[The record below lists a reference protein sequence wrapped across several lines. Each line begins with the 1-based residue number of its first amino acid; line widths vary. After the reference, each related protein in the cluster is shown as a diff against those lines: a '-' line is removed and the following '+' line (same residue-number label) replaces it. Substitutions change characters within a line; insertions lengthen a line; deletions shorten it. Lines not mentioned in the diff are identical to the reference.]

1 MKAIAFIGA
10 IMGAS
15 FILGICSVPRHQDT
29 VPPVKIIW
37 GDEAEV
43 GVGGENTSAPN
54 PDTSRR
60 WNVRDIE
67 CLAQNIYHEARGEP
81 VAGQV
86 AVAYVVLNRVARRIR
101 GTDVCEVVW
110 APHQFS
116 WTRHPTPIRDA
127 QAWRQAWQIATL
139 VLEQAVPNP
148 VGPADHYH
156 ADRIRPYWAKQ
167 KQKVAKIG
175 HHIFYF

>member
-1 MKAIAFIGA
+1 
-10 IMGAS
+10 MGAS
-15 FILGICSVPRHQDT
+15 FILGICSVPRHQDP

-37 GDEAEV
+37 GDEAE
-43 GVGGENTSAPN
+43 
-54 PDTSRR
+54 
-60 WNVRDIE
+60 
-67 CLAQNIYHEARGEP
+67 
-81 VAGQV
+81 V

-116 WTRHPTPIRDA
+116 WTRHPTPIRDT

-156 ADRIRPYWAKQ
+156 ADRISVR
-167 KQKVAKIG
+167 I
-175 HHIFYF
+175 H

>member
-1 MKAIAFIGA
+1 M
-10 IMGAS
+10 
-15 FILGICSVPRHQDT
+15 PRHQDT

-86 AVAYVVLNRVARRIR
+86 AVAYVVLNRVARQIR

-116 WTRHPTPIRDA
+116 WTRHPTPIRDG

-139 VLEQAVPNP
+139 VL
-148 VGPADHYH
+148 
-156 ADRIRPYWAKQ
+156 
-167 KQKVAKIG
+167 
-175 HHIFYF
+175 

>member
-1 MKAIAFIGA
+1 MKAAAFCGGVLA
-10 IMGAS
+10 ILAVMDWV
-15 FILGICSVPRHQDT
+15 ICSLPRHQGPI
-29 VPPVKIIW
+29 PPVQIIW
-37 GDEAEV
+37 GDGE
-43 GVGGENTSAPN
+43 ENTTARNPGTTPRWSA
-54 PDTSRR
+54 
-60 WNVRDIE
+60 RDIE
-67 CLAQNIYHEARGEP
+67 CLAENIYHEARGEP

-116 WTRHPTPIRDA
+116 WTGHPTPIRDPH
-127 QAWRQAWQIATL
+127 AWRQAWRIATL
-139 VLEQAVPNP
+139 VLERAVPNP

-156 ADRIRPYWAKQ
+156 ADRVRPYWAKQ